1 MELDADLD
9 PHFKV
14 CGSDTLP
21 GKRAGSEGI
30 WTPGKDYL
38 GVFLEVNALLVQFII
53 KSIIF
58 IFFYIFLFRMRHQRI
73 PIHNPFIKTF

>member
-1 MELDADLD
+1 MELDADLDPD

-58 IFFYIFLFRMRHQRI
+58 IFYIFIFI
-73 PIHNPFIKTF
+73 PDASSKDPYPQPFY

>member
-58 IFFYIFLFRMRHQRI
+58 IFYIFIFI
-73 PIHNPFIKTF
+73 PDASSKDPDPQPFY

>member
-1 MELDADLD
+1 MKLDADLD

-58 IFFYIFLFRMRHQRI
+58 IFFIFIFI
-73 PIHNPFIKTF
+73 PDASSKDPDPQPFY